1 MSIPG
6 EDQANSL
13 PAISFVGWYNG
24 HPDYREPVGI
34 VGRRGWVEGLRVE
47 RNQLVVDAYRYT
59 TYQGWR
65 ILDGHEPAR
74 GPARGDRGVR
84 SPLSRRCWRSFAAG
98 VDMARF
104 M

>member
-6 EDQANSL
+6 EDLANSL

-47 RNQLVVDAYRYT
+47 RNQLGPRAGPRGR
-59 TYQGWR
+59 QGR
-65 ILDGHEPAR
+65 PR
-74 GPARGDRGVR
+74 GQVTAVPEMLEVI
-84 SPLSRRCWRSFAAG
+84 RCG
-98 VDMARF
+98 G
-104 M
+104 